1 MGFKKV
7 EFEFPDEEED
17 EGVEIKI
24 EASSAQEMGKADN
37 DDALEI
43 EVVDDTPKK
52 DRNRNASEPPEE
64 VTDEEL
70 SAYSKEVQ
78 GRMKHLSKGYHDE
91 RRDKEKAQ
99 RESKEASNFAENL
112 VTENKKLKADVA
124 RNQSV
129 LLDQAK
135 KSTAIEVEAAKKAY
149 KAAHE
154 DGDSDKLL
162 EAQEKLTAANIKTD
176 KLNNFK
182 IPPLQEDNDSA
193 TVENEPAPKRVRTD
207 PKADTWQQENPWF
220 NTNVEMTGAALG
232 LHNKL
237 VNDGVE
243 TNSDSYYERINT
255 RMREMFPDEFD
266 EEPEAKTKRKKSK
279 NVVAPNTRSTM
290 PKKIR
295 LTRTQITLAKRL
307 GLKPEEYA
315 KQVAIDMRK
324 DNG

>member
-7 EFEFPDEEED
+7 EFEFPEEEED

-24 EASSAQEMGKADN
+24 EESSAQEMSKPEVEA
-37 DDALEI
+37 APEI
-43 EVVDDTPKK
+43 EVVDE
-52 DRNRNASEPPEE
+52 EPVDDDSTEE
-64 VTDEEL
+64 VTEEEL
-70 SAYSKEVQ
+70 SAYSKQVQ
-78 GRMKHLSKGYHDE
+78 KRIKKLSKGFHDE
-91 RRDKEKAQ
+91 RRSKEQAE
-99 RESKEASNFAENL
+99 RESQEASSFAKNL
-112 VTENKKLKADVA
+112 VDENKKLKADLG
-124 RNQSV
+124 RNQEI

-135 KSTAIEVEAAKKAY
+135 QTSAADIEAAKKAY

-162 EAQEKLTAANIKTD
+162 EAQEKLTAANIKAD
-176 KLNNFK
+176 KLKNFK
-182 IPPLQEDNDSA
+182 IPALQEEDSS
-193 TVENEPAPKRVRTD
+193 VKVNGENTPQPVKAD
-207 PKADTWQQENPWF
+207 PKADAWQQENPWF
-220 NTNVEMTGAALG
+220 NENVEMTGAALG

-255 RMREMFPDEFD
+255 RMREMFPDQFD
-266 EEPEAKTKRKKSK
+266 EEPEAKTRRTRSK

-307 GLKPEEYA
+307 GLTPAEYA

-324 DNG
+324 E